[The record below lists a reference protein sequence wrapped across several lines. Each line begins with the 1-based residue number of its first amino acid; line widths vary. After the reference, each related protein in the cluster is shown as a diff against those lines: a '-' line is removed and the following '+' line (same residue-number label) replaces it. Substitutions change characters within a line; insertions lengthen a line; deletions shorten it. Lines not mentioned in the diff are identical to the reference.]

1 MGKVQKIII
10 AAFIIA
16 AFVYVFV
23 RTVVFVGDGVLA
35 FVTDNNGQILGYLH
49 KRVNVVPQGILTTI
63 KAHYIPLNSSSNVD
77 IVIPVPPLES
87 IKSDHYSIKIPVVIN
102 YTLNPEQLTLDLNRL
117 YLEKSYLSQQFVIRL
132 SGSMKDA
139 ISRYLYPYYQY
150 NALQAN
156 IRKELSVAIDN
167 VKESFAR
174 DGIIIKEVTPGIIY
188 VPDYTVYT
196 EGKKFLL
203 ELLTQEKLRTI
214 QLNALQQ
221 KLKEDELKNARYLEH
236 LEKISRIIAKNKDI
250 LKYIYIDKLAD
261 NVRVIV
267 TSDKNIPLDIDSGS
281 ESESLKKDFDNFK
294 K

>member
-16 AFVYVFV
+16 AFVYIFV

-35 FVTDNNGQILGYLH
+35 FVTESNGQILGYLH
-49 KRVNVVPQGILTTI
+49 KRVNVVPQGIFTTI
-63 KAHYIPLNSSSNVD
+63 KAHYIPLNGSCNVD
-77 IVIPVPPLES
+77 IAIPVPPLES

-102 YTLNPEQLTLDLNRL
+102 YTLNPEQLTLDLNKL
-117 YLEKSYLSQQFVIRL
+117 YLDTSYLSQQIGIRL
-132 SGSMKDA
+132 SGSIKDA

-156 IRKELSVAIDN
+156 IQKEVVVAIDH
-167 VKESFAR
+167 VKQTFAR
-174 DGIIIKEVTPGIIY
+174 DGIIIKEVTPGVIY

-196 EGKKFLL
+196 EGRRFLL
-203 ELLTQEKLRTI
+203 ELLTQEKLSTI

-221 KLKEDELKNARYLEH
+221 QLKEDELKNARYLEH

-261 NVRVIV
+261 NVKVIV
-267 TSDKNIPLDIDSGS
+267 TSDKNIPLDMSNDI

>member
-16 AFVYVFV
+16 ALVYIFI
-23 RTVVFVGDGVLA
+23 RSVVFVGDGVLA
-35 FVTDNNGQILGYLH
+35 FVTDTNGQILGHLH
-49 KRVNVVPQGILTTI
+49 KRVNLVPQGILVTI
-63 KAHYIPLNSSSNVD
+63 KANYIPLHGSCNVD
-77 IVIPVPPLES
+77 IVIPISPLES

-117 YLEKSYLSQQFVIRL
+117 YSDTSYLSQQFEIRL

-156 IRKELSVAIDN
+156 IHKELSVAIDN

-221 KLKEDELKNARYLEH
+221 KLKEDELKNAQYLEH

-267 TSDKNIPLDIDSGS
+267 TSDKNIPLDIDSDS

>member
-16 AFVYVFV
+16 AFVYIFV
-23 RTVVFVGDGVLA
+23 RTVVFVGDGVFA
-35 FVTDNNGQILGYLH
+35 FVTDSNGHILGYLP
-49 KRVNVVPQGILTTI
+49 KKVNVVPQGIFATI
-63 KAHYIPLNSSSNVD
+63 KANYIPLNGSCNVD
-77 IVIPVPPLES
+77 IAIPVPPLES
-87 IKSDHYSIKIPVVIN
+87 IQSDHYSIKIPVVIN

-117 YLEKSYLSQQFVIRL
+117 YSDRSYLSQQFGIRL
-132 SGSMKDA
+132 SGSIKDA

-156 IRKELSVAIDN
+156 IKKEVFVAIDH

-174 DGIIIKEVTPGIIY
+174 DGINIKDITPGNIY

-196 EGKKFLL
+196 EGKKFLI
-203 ELLTQEKLRTI
+203 ELLTQEKLSSI

-221 KLKEDELKNARYLEH
+221 QLKEDELKDARYLEH
-236 LEKISRIIAKNKDI
+236 LEKISRMIAKNKDI

-267 TSDKNIPLDIDSGS
+267 TSDKNIPLDLANDS
-281 ESESLKKDFDNFK
+281 ESESLKKDLDNFK

>member
-16 AFVYVFV
+16 AFVYIFV

-35 FVTDNNGQILGYLH
+35 FVTDANGQIFGYLH
-49 KRVNVVPQGILTTI
+49 KRVNVVPQGIFTTI
-63 KAHYIPLNSSSNVD
+63 KVHYIPLNGSCNVD

-117 YLEKSYLSQQFVIRL
+117 YLDTLYLSQQFGIRL
-132 SGSMKDA
+132 AGSIKDA
-139 ISRYLYPYYQY
+139 ISRFLYPYYQY

-156 IRKELSVAIDN
+156 IQKEVAVAIDH

-174 DGIIIKEVTPGIIY
+174 DGIIIKEVTPGVIY

-196 EGKKFLL
+196 EGKRFLL
-203 ELLTQEKLRTI
+203 ELLTQEKFSTI

-221 KLKEDELKNARYLEH
+221 QLKEDELKNARYLEH

-267 TSDKNIPLDIDSGS
+267 TSDKNIPLDMSNDI